1 MVSRVGMAG
10 GALDGRALVDILL
23 VAFGALDIDMR
34 TIQRETTQ
42 AVVKSGVF
50 PIARVMTGFAS
61 CAILTLV
68 GIIGLVAGETIFG
81 GSCVPLGMA
90 TLARHIHMLAFKR
103 EIAQA
108 VIEFGRFPGFGRVT
122 NAALRAK
129 FAVVSIVFLMT
140 GFAGPLGGL

>member
-1 MVSRVGMAG
+1 MAG

-34 TIQRETTQ
+34 AIQRETTQ
-42 AVVKSGVF
+42 VVVKSGVF
-50 PIARVMTGFAS
+50 PVAGVVAGLAS
-61 CAILTLV
+61 CAILSLV
-68 GIIGLVAGETIFG
+68 GVIGLVAGETIFG
-81 GSCVPLGMA
+81 SAGVALGVA
-90 TLARHIHMLAFKR
+90 ALTGHIHMLAFKR